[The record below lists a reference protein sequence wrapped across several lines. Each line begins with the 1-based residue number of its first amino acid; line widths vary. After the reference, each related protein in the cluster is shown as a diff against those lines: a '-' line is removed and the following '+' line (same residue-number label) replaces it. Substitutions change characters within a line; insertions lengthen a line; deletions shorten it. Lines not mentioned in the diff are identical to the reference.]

1 MISFK
6 FDIDKTIQI
15 TDYLLKKFNGK
26 VNYTK
31 LIKMLYI
38 ADKEALK
45 SYGFTI
51 SNDKYYSLPKGP
63 ILSNLYYLIQDT
75 IRGDIKEEQLFY
87 WKTFFQKD
95 GYDIK
100 HVNKNDLSYTKLCK
114 ADKKI
119 LDKIFE
125 EHKDKSF
132 TELIELTHNKELFPE
147 VKWEQAEA
155 AETPDEKNIPITI
168 EEILKSVGVSN
179 EEIELIAAENI
190 AQNKNAEFIS
200 LNLV

>member
-1 MISFK
+1 MITFK
-6 FDIDKTIQI
+6 FDIDKMIQI
-15 TDYLLKKFNGK
+15 TDYLLKKFGGK

-38 ADKEALK
+38 ADKEALRA
-45 SYGFTI
+45 YGFII
-51 SNDKYYSLPKGP
+51 SNDKHYSLPKGP
-63 ILSNLYYLIQDT
+63 ILSNLYSLIQDT
-75 IRGDIKEEQLFY
+75 IRGDIKEDQLFY

-95 GYDIK
+95 GYEIK
-100 HVNKNDLSYTKLCK
+100 HVNTNNLSYTKLCK

-119 LDKIFE
+119 LDKIYE
-125 EHKDKSF
+125 EHKDKTF

-155 AETPDEKNIPITI
+155 AVTPEGKNIPIAI
-168 EEILKSVGVSN
+168 EEILKAVGVPDN
-179 EEIELIAAENI
+179 EIELIAAENL

-200 LNLV
+200 LNLM